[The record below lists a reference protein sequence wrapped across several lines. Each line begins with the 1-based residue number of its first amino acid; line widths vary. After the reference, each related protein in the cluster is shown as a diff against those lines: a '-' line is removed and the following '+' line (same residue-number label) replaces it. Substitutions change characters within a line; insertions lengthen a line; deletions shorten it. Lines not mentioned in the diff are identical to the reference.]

1 MLRKFA
7 VWLVCLGIV
16 CAGYLAYKRMSN
28 PLDRGEER
36 ALEAPAPRDFN
47 KPVGKVGDFGV
58 QNAQNAEF
66 IIRNKK
72 TKEIERIFGFEELL
86 HEQGDQWEVKGPFV
100 EVFMPDF
107 KADIRADSGSIRV
120 ESLDDDRVSPKD
132 ARFVGNVVMR
142 VTGGGGGRLRE
153 SSIYLD
159 EVIFLSQKSEVSSAG
174 PVRYVATNAEMKGT
188 GLKLVYNDRLRRLDV
203 LRIDHLEFLRFKN
216 EKAALFPRQRPAATR
231 AMTDDTQTVARA
243 KRVIPKVSDEPNAAP
258 AEARNTAELY
268 RLILSK
274 NVTVDSPQQWIF
286 ARERISIEDILW
298 TRSAGEA
305 NTAAQTAGN
314 GLPEPKATPTSNLR
328 KDGVADQPHYSTE
341 TFVTCENGILLL
353 PADSNRSISD
363 FIPSADV
370 TAPTGDAIPEASE
383 SAADRG
389 RLVARSIN
397 HSLSD
402 RHTVVSGPLEM
413 VFYPNDLPWAEPNEA
428 TAEPTPVTITAEN
441 RAGFLP
447 DARQAVFEGDVNCTM
462 VRTEPNS
469 VRSFRLSAPLL
480 TLDLVESPT
489 EAKAADTELKHLS
502 ACGGTVRLSAV
513 KHADSKLVGG
523 AELKCTRFE
532 YTPDAPRCYAATG
545 PGVFKAYNARR
556 PGPNET
562 AVEFDAQSSYWAV
575 VQDFEDFKFFVD
587 ENRIV
592 VNAEP
597 ERMLDI
603 KYVPIIDGSYGEVVT
618 VGAARIE
625 ALLLEDSNGTTDVSR
640 VAATGGV
647 DYIEGDNHFV
657 GSNLFYDHGQDIVTI
672 NGDESMPC
680 LLNGA
685 LVDSINYNLK
695 TGEVSAEIVAPGGL

>member
-1 MLRKFA
+1 
-7 VWLVCLGIV
+7 
-16 CAGYLAYKRMSN
+16 MSN
-28 PLDRGEER
+28 PSERGEER
-36 ALEAPAPRDFN
+36 SLEVPPPRDFN

-107 KADIRADSGSIRV
+107 KVDIRADSGSIRV
-120 ESLDDDRVSPKD
+120 ESVDDDRVSPKD
-132 ARFVGNVVMR
+132 ARFVGNVVIR
-142 VTGGGGGRLRE
+142 VTGGGGRLRE

-159 EVIFLSQKSEVSSAG
+159 EVIFLSQKSEVSSTG

-203 LRIDHLEFLRFKN
+203 LRVNHVEFLRFKN
-216 EKAALFPRQRPAATR
+216 EKAAPFPRQRPAATR
-231 AMTDDTQTVARA
+231 AMTDDTETVAHA
-243 KRVIPKVSDEPNAAP
+243 KRIIPKVSDEPNAAP
-258 AEARNTAELY
+258 AEAGNKAEFY
-268 RLILSK
+268 KLILSK

-298 TRSAGEA
+298 THTRHEED
-305 NTAAQTAGN
+305 TADRTTGK
-314 GLPEPKATPTSNLR
+314 GLPEPKATPTGDLR
-328 KDGVADQPHYSTE
+328 KGDVADQPQYSAE
-341 TFVTCENGILLL
+341 TFVNCENGILLL

-370 TAPTGDAIPEASE
+370 MAPTGDAIPEASE
-383 SAADRG
+383 SAAVRG

-397 HSLSD
+397 HSLSNG
-402 RHTVVSGPLEM
+402 HTVVSGPLEM

-489 EAKAADTELKHLS
+489 EAKAADAELRRLS
-502 ACGGTVRLSAV
+502 ASGGTVRLSAV
-513 KHADSKLVGG
+513 RRTASKLLGG
-523 AELKCTRFE
+523 VELRCTRFE

-545 PGVFKAYNARR
+545 PGVLKAHNARR

-562 AVEFDAQSSYWAV
+562 AVEFNAQSSYWTV
-575 VQDFEDFKFFVD
+575 LQGFEDFKFFVD

-592 VNAEP
+592 VSAEP
-597 ERMLDI
+597 EEMLDI

-618 VGAARIE
+618 AGAARIE
-625 ALLLEDSNGTTDVSR
+625 ALLLEDSNGTTDVSS

-647 DYIEGDNHFV
+647 DYIEGDKHFA
-657 GSNLFYDHGQDIVTI
+657 GSRLFYDHGQDAVTI

-680 LLNGA
+680 LLNGV